1 VNVPDDKTPAVWTE
15 AMTEILRRLDAI
27 GEDMHQLVRGIQFL
41 GDVLS
46 EMVGP
51 PR

>member
-1 VNVPDDKTPAVWTE
+1 MVPDDKTPAVWTE
-15 AMTEILRRLDAI
+15 AMIDILRRLDVIA
-27 GEDMHQLVRGIQFL
+27 EDMHQIVRGLQFL

-46 EMVGP
+46 EMVAP